1 MFHSRNATNT
11 IKRIYDKCT
20 FEEILEKDK
29 SLTVHD
35 CNKQTLSK
43 ELFKVD
49 NNLPPTI
56 FSDLLIR

>member
-29 SLTVHD
+29 SLTVHH
-35 CNKQTLSK
+35 CNKQTL
-43 ELFKVD
+43 
-49 NNLPPTI
+49 
-56 FSDLLIR
+56 